1 MQSLH
6 EIENYNI
13 HSVMLGTYQR
23 TSHTTLVFI
32 FFLYKLSTDPLSDT
46 YKIKLFF
53 QEVNWRKNKLGKL
66 TKNRGNVQIQSNFSN
81 SLNACRFYDID
92 ERTTTESMYIKNQ
105 DVLTRSSS
113 YTTIIFVG
121 AWDGQF
127 YICRLATKQK
137 IFETF
142 NLNTSVSR
150 RFREKNLH
158 FLSQLSFIKFL
169 VYDF

>member
-1 MQSLH
+1 MH
-6 EIENYNI
+6 
-13 HSVMLGTYQR
+13 
-23 TSHTTLVFI
+23 F
-32 FFLYKLSTDPLSDT
+32 
-46 YKIKLFF
+46 
-53 QEVNWRKNKLGKL
+53 KNK
-66 TKNRGNVQIQSNFSN
+66 
-81 SLNACRFYDID
+81 
-92 ERTTTESMYIKNQ
+92 
-105 DVLTRSSS
+105 DVITRHTS
-113 YTTIIFVG
+113 YTTIIFVD

-127 YICRLATKQK
+127 YICRLATQRK